1 MNLLREYARAYLDV
15 VREHGQEAADA
26 PHSTPVPPGVECGA
40 ADHETTDTATPL
52 AARSDDRPLPQ
63 GRGRLAE
70 AAPPST

>member
-1 MNLLREYARAYLDV
+1 MNPLREYARTYLDT

-26 PHSTPVPPGVECGA
+26 AHVASTPPGATCGA
-40 ADHETTDTATPL
+40 ADHETTDTAMPL

>member
-1 MNLLREYARAYLDV
+1 MNLLREYARSYIAT
-15 VREHGQEAADA
+15 VREQGQDVADA
-26 PHSTPVPPGVECGA
+26 AHSTSVPPGVECGA

-70 AAPPST
+70 AAPPI